1 MSASQH
7 LVISLAE
14 ARKARGLPAPKPYPT
29 EASAPENDVSEA
41 GPEATGATLERA
53 NQIVEA
59 MAAWG
64 EHDEMSAA
72 DVQPLLSGLI
82 RDIMNDHGMQQV
94 TGVDQLDRALEGRF
108 GHASLGRVALM
119 TPQEILSLEG
129 VCTTTL
135 DQAIAELAKRSALSI
150 PELICG
156 RGKAGI
162 QEGAHLHD
170 SFFEIAVGMPGYQ
183 RLT

>member
-1 MSASQH
+1 MSPAQH
-7 LVISLAE
+7 IVVSFSE
-14 ARKARGLPAPKPYPT
+14 ARKARGLPAPKTPPSEPT
-29 EASAPENDVSEA
+29 PAEKEISAT

-53 NQIVEA
+53 NQVVEA

-162 QEGAHLHD
+162 QEGGHLHD

-183 RLT
+183 ILT